1 MKNRNLLILGIVGI
15 VSLIACTPADS
26 DSSFSDDDSISNT
39 SDDPNGPLKNVDAL
53 ISKDNVKEHL
63 SYLAGSEIGGRA
75 SGSADNLLACQYVA
89 DEFQQL
95 GLTPYSEETG
105 YFQPYQQ
112 DYTRI
117 FSEYFSFEVGNT
129 AKTATERYRYAY
141 YFSFFYGNFSSFG
154 IVYSPRE
161 FNDQAELVSFTNT
174 SVNYADKIVLVDS
187 ITSTILG
194 DLYNDGA
201 KGAIVRDG
209 DYPYPTIEYGQ
220 GDMFNNGD
228 FLILYSSG
236 ESYSRL
242 INNIGTGLNK
252 VDVSY
257 EVDTATK
264 TVNNVIGILDVGAT
278 SSIIVSSHI
287 DHLGRFDAEDDGYF
301 AGALDNAS
309 GVAGML
315 ELARIYSA
323 NAERLLKNIIFI
335 AYNGEEAGLYG
346 SFFYSRNMVGEKSDT
361 RASFNLDMIGGGSND
376 YKLEIIGNYGSLTSS
391 IENKCQEYDIEN
403 YIMPGNQP
411 NSDHYYLGLLR
422 IISLSFVHFDDR
434 YYHTPNDTEDK
445 INYDIFENQLAMIA
459 SLMLTSYNK

>member
-1 MKNRNLLILGIVGI
+1 MKNRNLLILGIVGV
-15 VSLIACTPADS
+15 VSLIACTPVNS
-26 DSSFSDDDSISNT
+26 DSISSASTST
-39 SDDPNGPLKNVDAL
+39 SDNPNEPLKNVDDL
-53 ISKDNVKEHL
+53 ISKDNAKEHL

-105 YFQPYQQ
+105 YFQPYEQE
-112 DYTRI
+112 YTRI
-117 FSEYFSFEVGNT
+117 FSEYFSFEVANT

-141 YFSFFYGNFSSFG
+141 DFSFFYGGFTSFG
-154 IVYSPRE
+154 VVYSPRE

-209 DYPYPTIEYGQ
+209 NYPYPTIEYGQ
-220 GDMFNNGD
+220 GEIFSNGD

-242 INNIGTGLNK
+242 ISNIDTGLNK
-252 VDVSY
+252 VEVSY
-257 EVDTATK
+257 KVDTATK
-264 TVNNVIGILDVGAT
+264 TVNNVVGILDVGAT
-278 SSIIVSSHI
+278 SSIIVSAHI
-287 DHLGRFDAEDDGYF
+287 DHLGRFDAEDDGYY

-323 NAERLLKNIIFI
+323 NAERLLKNVIFI

-376 YKLEIIGNYGSLTSS
+376 YELEIIGNYGGLTSS
-391 IENKCQEYDIEN
+391 INNKCQEYGIEN
-403 YIMPGNQP
+403 YIIAGNQA
-411 NSDHYYLGLLR
+411 NSDHYWLGALR